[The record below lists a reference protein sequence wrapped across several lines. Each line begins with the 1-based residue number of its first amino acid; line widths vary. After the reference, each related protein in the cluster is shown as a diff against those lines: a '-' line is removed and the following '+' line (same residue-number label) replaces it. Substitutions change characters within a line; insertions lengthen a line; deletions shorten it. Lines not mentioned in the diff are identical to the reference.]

1 MGAAN
6 VPKAGLKL
14 SHSLQRN
21 RLDAR
26 ILILR
31 PLATL
36 GKSFVVEVLHT
47 IENSMRSNVLLTEN

>member
-1 MGAAN
+1 MGGAN

-14 SHSLQRN
+14 NDSLQRN

-36 GKSFVVEVLHT
+36 KKSFAVKAFHT
-47 IENSMRSNVLLTEN
+47 I

>member
-47 IENSMRSNVLLTEN
+47 I